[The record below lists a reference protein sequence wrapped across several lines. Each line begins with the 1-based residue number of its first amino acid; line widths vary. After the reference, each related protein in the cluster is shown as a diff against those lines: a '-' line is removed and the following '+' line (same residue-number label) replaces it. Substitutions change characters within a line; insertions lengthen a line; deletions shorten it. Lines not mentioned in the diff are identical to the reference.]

1 MKCCVF
7 LTVLLITVAPAA
19 FGQAL
24 PAAQASPISTG
35 FELPMTAGT
44 LQYAVS
50 ASETLSWGY
59 YSNSNSGTA
68 TATNLTGDL
77 GYISNSKRD
86 PFSMFIAGGHSWGS
100 NSPSYNFV
108 SLGLSQVLSAG
119 RWTFLFSDSVAYMP
133 GTSTT
138 GLSGVPGVGDLG
150 LTPVPVG
157 PDTGQ
162 GILTDYSNRISN
174 AASATISRS
183 ITGKT
188 SFNAT
193 GSYAIT
199 RFLSGSGNASA
210 SGLDS
215 NSVTAQGGISHQ
227 YSARNTLGGNYAYS
241 YFTYPGYNFG
251 LPTASFESQTASL
264 QYIHQFTRKLSLNAS
279 SGPEWTTI
287 NLPGSS
293 TSLSLYVDAALAY
306 SGEFSRA
313 ALGYV
318 RSTNAGNG
326 VIGGSLSDAVSFT
339 TSRTFA
345 RVWNCAFT
353 SSYTHSSS
361 LAGLAPYTF
370 DTTLAGFQVSRAI
383 GRSFSAFASYTLE
396 NQSSQGSAATVVDV
410 FNGFSQ
416 VLGFGLTY
424 APMSI
429 HFGHP

>member
-50 ASETLSWGY
+50 ASESLSWGY
-59 YSNSNSGTA
+59 YGASGTS

-77 GYISNSKRD
+77 GYISTSKRD
-86 PFSMFIAGGHSWGS
+86 PFSAVIAGGHSWGS
-100 NSPSYNFV
+100 NSPSYSFV

-119 RWTFLFSDSVAYMP
+119 RWTFVFSDSVNYLP
-133 GTSTT
+133 GTSTS
-138 GLSGVPGVGDLG
+138 GLTGVPGVGDLG
-150 LTPVPVG
+150 LNPVQVG

-162 GILTDYSNRISN
+162 GILTNYSDRISN
-174 AASATISRS
+174 ATSATIQRP

-193 GSYAIT
+193 GFYAIT
-199 RFLSGSGNASA
+199 RFLSGSGNASG

-215 NSVTAQGGISHQ
+215 NSVTGQGGISHQ
-227 YSARNTLGGNYAYS
+227 YSTRNTLGGNYAYS
-241 YFTYPGYNFG
+241 YFSYPGYNFG
-251 LPTASFESQTASL
+251 LPTASFDSQTASL

-279 SGPEWTTI
+279 AGPEWTTI
-287 NLPGSS
+287 GVSGSS
-293 TSLSLYVDAALAY
+293 SSLSLYADAALAY
-306 SGEFSRA
+306 SGKFSRA
-313 ALGYV
+313 SLTYSRG
-318 RSTNAGNG
+318 TNAGDG
-326 VIGGSLSDAVSFT
+326 VTAGALSDAVFFS
-339 TSRTFA
+339 TSRTFV

-370 DTTLAGFQVSRAI
+370 DTTLAGFQVSRAL
-383 GRSFSAFASYTLE
+383 GRSFSTFASYTLE
-396 NQSSQGSAATVVDV
+396 NQSSQGSAASVIDV

-429 HFGHP
+429 HFGHS

>member
-7 LTVLLITVAPAA
+7 LTVLLIAVAPAA

-50 ASETLSWGY
+50 ASESLSWGY
-59 YSNSNSGTA
+59 YGNSGVTA
-68 TATNLTGDL
+68 GTNLTGDL

-86 PFSMFIAGGHSWGS
+86 PFSAVIAGGHSWES
-100 NSPSYNFV
+100 NSPSYSFV

-133 GTSTT
+133 GTPTT

-162 GILTDYSNRISN
+162 GILTDYSNSISN
-174 AASATISRS
+174 ATSATISRP

-193 GSYAIT
+193 GSYSIT
-199 RFLSGSGNASA
+199 RYLSGSGVSS

-215 NSVTAQGGISHQ
+215 NSVTGQGGISHQ
-227 YSARNTLGGNYAYS
+227 YSARNTLAGNYAYS
-241 YFTYPGYNFG
+241 YFSYPGYNFG
-251 LPTASFESQTASL
+251 LPTASFDSQTASL

-279 SGPEWTTI
+279 SGPEWTSV
-287 NLPGSS
+287 NVPGSS
-293 TSLSLYVDAALAY
+293 LSLSLYAD
-306 SGEFSRA
+306 A
-313 ALGYV
+313 ALGYTGKFSRASLSFV
-318 RSTNAGNG
+318 RSTNAGSG
-326 VIGGSLSDAVSFT
+326 VIAGSLSDAVSFT
-339 TSRTFA
+339 TSRTFV

-353 SSYTHSSS
+353 SSYTRSSS
-361 LAGLAPYTF
+361 LAGLASFTF

-396 NQSSQGSAATVVDV
+396 NQSSQGSAASVIDV

>member
-35 FELPMTAGT
+35 FELPMIAGT

-50 ASETLSWGY
+50 ASESLSWGY
-59 YSNSNSGTA
+59 YGSSGITE
-68 TATNLTGDL
+68 ATNLTGDL

-86 PFSMFIAGGHSWGS
+86 PFSAVISGGHSWGS
-100 NSPSYNFV
+100 TGPSYSFA

-138 GLSGVPGVGDLG
+138 GLTGVPGVGDLG
-150 LTPVPVG
+150 LTPVQVG

-162 GILTDYSNRISN
+162 GILTNYSNSISN
-174 AASATISRS
+174 ATSASIRRP

-188 SFNAT
+188 FFNAT
-193 GSYAIT
+193 GSYSIT
-199 RFLSGSGNASA
+199 RYLSGSGVSS

-215 NSVTAQGGISHQ
+215 NSVTGQGGISHQ

-241 YFTYPGYNFG
+241 YFSYPGYNFG
-251 LPTASFESQTASL
+251 LPTASFASQTASL
-264 QYIHQFTRKLSLNAS
+264 QYTHQFTRKLSLNAS
-279 SGPEWTTI
+279 SGPEWTSVS
-287 NLPGSS
+287 LPGSS
-293 TSLSLYVDAALAY
+293 LSLSLYADAALAY
-306 SGEFSRA
+306 TGKFSRA
-313 ALGYV
+313 SLAYV
-318 RSTNAGNG
+318 RSTNNGYG
-326 VIGGSLSDAVSFT
+326 VIAGSLSDAVSFT
-339 TSRTFA
+339 TSRTFV

-353 SSYTHSSS
+353 SYYTRSSS

-396 NQSSQGSAATVVDV
+396 NQSTQGSATSVVDV

>member
-7 LTVLLITVAPAA
+7 LTVLLIAVAPAA

-50 ASETLSWGY
+50 ASESLSWGY
-59 YSNSNSGTA
+59 YGNSGVA
-68 TATNLTGDL
+68 AGTNLTGDL

-86 PFSMFIAGGHSWGS
+86 PFSAVIAGGHSWES
-100 NSPSYNFV
+100 NSPSYSFV

-133 GTSTT
+133 GTPTT

-162 GILTDYSNRISN
+162 GILTDYSNSISN
-174 AASATISRS
+174 ATSATISRP

-193 GSYAIT
+193 GSYSIT
-199 RFLSGSGNASA
+199 RYLSGSGVSS

-215 NSVTAQGGISHQ
+215 NSVTGQGGISHQ
-227 YSARNTLGGNYAYS
+227 YSARNTLAGNYAYS
-241 YFTYPGYNFG
+241 YFSYPGYNFG
-251 LPTASFESQTASL
+251 LPTASFDSQTASL

-279 SGPEWTTI
+279 SGPEWTSV
-287 NLPGSS
+287 NVPGSS
-293 TSLSLYVDAALAY
+293 LSLSLYAD
-306 SGEFSRA
+306 A
-313 ALGYV
+313 ALGYTGKFSRASLSFV
-318 RSTNAGNG
+318 RSTNAGSG
-326 VIGGSLSDAVSFT
+326 VIAGSLSDAVSFT
-339 TSRTFA
+339 TSRTFV

-361 LAGLAPYTF
+361 LAGLASFTF

-396 NQSSQGSAATVVDV
+396 NQSSQGSAASVIDV

>member
-44 LQYAVS
+44 LQYAVT
-50 ASETLSWGY
+50 ASESLSWGY
-59 YSNSNSGTA
+59 YGNSGA
-68 TATNLTGDL
+68 AAATNLTGDL

-86 PFSMFIAGGHSWGS
+86 PFSAVITGGRSWASTG
-100 NSPSYNFV
+100 PSYNFV

-119 RWTFLFSDSVAYMP
+119 RTTFVFSDSVAYMP
-133 GTSTT
+133 GTPTT

-150 LTPVPVG
+150 LTPVQVG

-162 GILTDYSNRISN
+162 GILTNYSNSISN
-174 AASATISRS
+174 ATSASIRRP

-188 SFNAT
+188 FFNAT
-193 GSYAIT
+193 GSYSIT
-199 RFLSGSGNASA
+199 RYLSGSGVSS

-215 NSVTAQGGISHQ
+215 NSVTGQGGISHQ

-241 YFTYPGYNFG
+241 YFSYPSYNFS
-251 LPTASFESQTASL
+251 LPAASFASQTASL

-279 SGPEWTTI
+279 SGPEWTSVS
-287 NLPGSS
+287 LPGSS
-293 TSLSLYVDAALAY
+293 LSLSLYAD
-306 SGEFSRA
+306 A
-313 ALGYV
+313 ALGYTGKFSRASLSFV
-318 RSTNAGNG
+318 RSTNNGYG
-326 VIGGSLSDAVSFT
+326 VIAGSLSDAVSFT
-339 TSRTFA
+339 TSRTFV

-361 LAGLAPYTF
+361 LAGFAPYTF

-383 GRSFSAFASYTLE
+383 GRSFSTFASYTLV
-396 NQSSQGSAATVVDV
+396 NQSSQGSAASVIDV

-429 HFGHP
+429 HLGHS

>member
-1 MKCCVF
+1 
-7 LTVLLITVAPAA
+7 
-19 FGQAL
+19 
-24 PAAQASPISTG
+24 
-35 FELPMTAGT
+35 MTAGT

-50 ASETLSWGY
+50 ASESLSWGY

-77 GYISNSKRD
+77 GYISNSQRD
-86 PFSMFIAGGHSWGS
+86 PFSAVISGGRSWGS
-100 NSPSYNFV
+100 GTPSYYFV
-108 SLGLSQVLSAG
+108 SLGLSQVLSVG
-119 RWTFLFSDSVAYMP
+119 RTTFVFSDSVAYMP

-174 AASATISRS
+174 AASAAISRP

-188 SFNAT
+188 FFNAT

-215 NSVTAQGGISHQ
+215 NAVTGGGGISHQ
-227 YSARNTLGGNYAYS
+227 YSARNTLGANYAYS
-241 YFTYPGYNFG
+241 YFSYPGYNFG
-251 LPTASFESQTASL
+251 LPTASFDSQTASL

-279 SGPEWTTI
+279 SGPEWTSV
-287 NLPGSS
+287 NVPGSS
-293 TSLSLYVDAALAY
+293 LSLSLYAD
-306 SGEFSRA
+306 A
-313 ALGYV
+313 ALGYTGKFSRASLSFV
-318 RSTNAGNG
+318 RSTNAGSG
-326 VIGGSLSDAVSFT
+326 VIAGSLSDAVSFT
-339 TSRTFA
+339 TSRTFV

-361 LAGLAPYTF
+361 LPGLASFTF

-396 NQSSQGSAATVVDV
+396 NQSSQGSAASVIDV

>member
-1 MKCCVF
+1 
-7 LTVLLITVAPAA
+7 
-19 FGQAL
+19 
-24 PAAQASPISTG
+24 
-35 FELPMTAGT
+35 
-44 LQYAVS
+44 
-50 ASETLSWGY
+50 
-59 YSNSNSGTA
+59 
-68 TATNLTGDL
+68 
-77 GYISNSKRD
+77 
-86 PFSMFIAGGHSWGS
+86 
-100 NSPSYNFV
+100 
-108 SLGLSQVLSAG
+108 
-119 RWTFLFSDSVAYMP
+119 MP

-174 AASATISRS
+174 AASAAISRP

-188 SFNAT
+188 FFNAT

-215 NSVTAQGGISHQ
+215 NAVTGGGGISHQ
-227 YSARNTLGGNYAYS
+227 YSARNTLGANYAYS
-241 YFTYPGYNFG
+241 YFSYPGYNFG
-251 LPTASFESQTASL
+251 LPTASFDSQTASL
-264 QYIHQFTRKLSLNAS
+264 QYTHQFTRKLGLNAS
-279 SGPEWTTI
+279 SGPQWTAI
-287 NLPGSS
+287 DLPGSS
-293 TSLSLYVDAALAY
+293 LSLSLYADVALAY
-306 SGEFSRA
+306 SGKFSRA
-313 ALGYV
+313 SLAYV
-318 RSTNAGNG
+318 RSTNAGSG

-339 TSRTFA
+339 TTRTFV
-345 RVWNCAFT
+345 RVWNCAFA

-361 LAGLAPYTF
+361 LAGLASYTF
-370 DTTLAGFQVSRAI
+370 DTTMAGFQVSRAI

-396 NQSSQGSAATVVDV
+396 NQSTQGSATSVIDV
-410 FNGFSQ
+410 FSGFSQ

>member
-7 LTVLLITVAPAA
+7 LTVLFITVAPAA

-35 FELPMTAGT
+35 FELPMIAGT

-50 ASETLSWGY
+50 ASETVSWGNY
-59 YSNSNSGTA
+59 INSNSGTA

-86 PFSMFIAGGHSWGS
+86 PFSAVIAAGHSWGS
-100 NSPSYNFV
+100 TGPSYSYV

-119 RWTFLFSDSVAYMP
+119 RWTFIFSDSVEYMP

-174 AASATISRS
+174 AASATISRP

-188 SFNAT
+188 FFNAT
-193 GSYAIT
+193 GSYTIT
-199 RFLSGSGNASA
+199 RFLSSGNS
-210 SGLDS
+210 SGNGLDS
-215 NSVTAQGGISHQ
+215 NAVTGGGGISHQ
-227 YSARNTLGGNYAYS
+227 YSARNTLGGNYVYS

-264 QYIHQFTRKLSLNAS
+264 QYTHQFTRKLNLFGSA
-279 SGPEWTTI
+279 GPEWT
-287 NLPGSS
+287 NVNAPGSS
-293 TSLSLYVDAALAY
+293 LSLSLYADAALGY
-306 SGEFSRA
+306 TGKLSRA
-313 ALGYV
+313 SLAYV

-326 VIGGSLSDAVSFT
+326 VIAGALSDAVSFST
-339 TSRTFA
+339 ERTFV
-345 RVWNCAFT
+345 RVWNCGFS

-361 LAGLAPYTF
+361 LAGLASYSF

-383 GRSFSAFASYTLE
+383 GRSFSTYASYTLE
-396 NQSSQGSAATVVDV
+396 NQSSQGSAASVIDV
-410 FNGFSQ
+410 FSGFSQ

-424 APMSI
+424 SPMSI

>member
-50 ASETLSWGY
+50 ASESLSWGY
-59 YSNSNSGTA
+59 YGNSGA
-68 TATNLTGDL
+68 AAATNLTGDL

-86 PFSMFIAGGHSWGS
+86 PFSAVIAGGRSWASTG
-100 NSPSYNFV
+100 PSYNFV

-119 RWTFLFSDSVAYMP
+119 RTTFVFSDSVAYMP
-133 GTSTT
+133 GTPTT

-150 LTPVPVG
+150 LTPVQVG

-162 GILTDYSNRISN
+162 GILTNYSNRISN
-174 AASATISRS
+174 AASASIQRP

-188 SFNAT
+188 FFNAT
-193 GSYAIT
+193 GSYSIT
-199 RFLSGSGNASA
+199 RYLSGSGVSS

-215 NSVTAQGGISHQ
+215 NSVTGQGGISHQ

-241 YFTYPGYNFG
+241 YFSYPSYNFG

-264 QYIHQFTRKLSLNAS
+264 QYTHQFTRKLSLNAS
-279 SGPEWTTI
+279 SGPEWTSVS
-287 NLPGSS
+287 LPGSS
-293 TSLSLYVDAALAY
+293 LSLSLYADAALAY
-306 SGEFSRA
+306 TGKFSRA
-313 ALGYV
+313 SLAYV
-318 RSTNAGNG
+318 RSTNNGYG
-326 VIGGSLSDAVSFT
+326 VIAGSLSDAVSFT
-339 TSRTFA
+339 TSRTFV
-345 RVWNCAFT
+345 RVWNCGFT

-383 GRSFSAFASYTLE
+383 GRSFSTFASYTLE
-396 NQSSQGSAATVVDV
+396 NQSSQGSAASVIDV

>member
-7 LTVLLITVAPAA
+7 LTVLLITVVPAA

-50 ASETLSWGY
+50 ASESLDWGY
-59 YSNSNSGTA
+59 YSNNSGA
-68 TATNLTGDL
+68 TEGTNLTGDL

-86 PFSMFIAGGHSWGS
+86 PFGAVIAGGHSWGS
-100 NSPSYNFV
+100 NGPSFSFV
-108 SLGLSQVLSAG
+108 SLGLSQTLSAG
-119 RWTFLFSDSVAYMP
+119 RWTFLISDSVAYLP

-138 GLSGVPGVGDLG
+138 GLAGVPGVGDLG

-162 GILTDYSNRISN
+162 GILTNYSNSISN
-174 AASATISRS
+174 ATSATISRP

-188 SFNAT
+188 FFNAA
-193 GSYAIT
+193 GSYAIF
-199 RFLSGSGNASA
+199 RYVSGSGDASGA
-210 SGLDS
+210 GLDS
-215 NSVTAQGGISHQ
+215 DSVTGQGGISHR
-227 YSARNTLGGNYAYS
+227 YSVRNTLGGNYAYS
-241 YFTYPGYNFG
+241 YFSYPGYNYG
-251 LPTASFESQTASL
+251 IPTASFDSQTASL
-264 QYIHQFTRKLSLNAS
+264 QYIHQFTRKLGLNAS
-279 SGPEWTTI
+279 SGPEWTTVG
-287 NLPGSS
+287 LPGSS
-293 TSLSLYVDAALAY
+293 PSLSLYADAALAY
-306 SGEFSRA
+306 TGEFSRA
-313 ALGYV
+313 SLAFV
-318 RSTNAGNG
+318 RSTNNGYG
-326 VIGGSLSDAVSFT
+326 VIGGSLSDAVSFS
-339 TSRTFA
+339 TSRTFV

-353 SSYTHSSS
+353 SAYTHSSA
-361 LAGLAPYTF
+361 LAGVAPYTF

-396 NQSSQGSAATVVDV
+396 NQSSKGSATSVIDV

-429 HFGHP
+429 HFGHQ

>member
-7 LTVLLITVAPAA
+7 LTLLLITVAPAA

-50 ASETLSWGY
+50 ASESLSWGY
-59 YSNSNSGTA
+59 YGNSGVTA
-68 TATNLTGDL
+68 GTNLTGDL

-86 PFSMFIAGGHSWGS
+86 PFSAVIAGGHSWES
-100 NSPSYNFV
+100 NSPSYSFV

-133 GTSTT
+133 GTPTT

-162 GILTDYSNRISN
+162 GILTDYSNSISN
-174 AASATISRS
+174 ATSATISRP

-193 GSYAIT
+193 GSYAIF
-199 RFLSGSGNASA
+199 RFVSGSGNASGT
-210 SGLDS
+210 GLDS
-215 NSVTAQGGISHQ
+215 NSATGQGGISHQ
-227 YSARNTLGGNYAYS
+227 YSTRTTLAGNYAYS
-241 YFTYPGYNFG
+241 YFSYPGYSFG
-251 LPTASFESQTASL
+251 LPASSFDSQTASL
-264 QYIHQFTRKLSLNAS
+264 QYTHQFTRKLSLNAS
-279 SGPEWTTI
+279 SGPEWTSI
-287 NLPGSS
+287 SLPESS
-293 TSLSLYVDAALAY
+293 LSLSLYADAALAY
-306 SGEFSRA
+306 SGKFSRA
-313 ALGYV
+313 SLAYV
-318 RSTNAGNG
+318 RSTNAGSG
-326 VIGGSLSDAVSFT
+326 VIAGSLSDAVSFT
-339 TSRTFA
+339 TSRTFV

-361 LAGLAPYTF
+361 LPGLASFTF

-396 NQSSQGSAATVVDV
+396 NQSSQGSAASVIDV